1 MSCFALPCLALL
13 CFSEAVVDMI
23 IDIDIDIDI
32 DIGIGIGIEIS
43 QMMLY
48 NVLTLALLD
57 INQQIDRK

>member
-1 MSCFALPCLALL
+1 MSCFALL

-32 DIGIGIGIEIS
+32 EIGIEIS

>member
-1 MSCFALPCLALL
+1 MSCLALL
-13 CFSEAVVDMI
+13 CFSEVVGDMI

-32 DIGIGIGIEIS
+32 DIEIGIEIS

>member
-1 MSCFALPCLALL
+1 MSCFALL

-23 IDIDIDIDI
+23 IDIDIE
-32 DIGIGIGIEIS
+32 IGIEIGIEIS

>member
-1 MSCFALPCLALL
+1 
-13 CFSEAVVDMI
+13 MI

-32 DIGIGIGIEIS
+32 GIGIGIGIGIEIS

>member
-1 MSCFALPCLALL
+1 MSCFALL

-23 IDIDIDIDI
+23 IDIDI
-32 DIGIGIGIEIS
+32 GIEIGIEIS

>member
-1 MSCFALPCLALL
+1 MSCLALL

-23 IDIDIDIDI
+23 IDIE
-32 DIGIGIGIEIS
+32 IGIEIS

>member
-1 MSCFALPCLALL
+1 MSCFALL

-32 DIGIGIGIEIS
+32 DIGIGIEIS

>member
-1 MSCFALPCLALL
+1 MSCLALL
-13 CFSEAVVDMI
+13 CFSEVVVDMI
-23 IDIDIDIDI
+23 IDIDIDIEIGIDI
-32 DIGIGIGIEIS
+32 DIEIGIEIS

>member
-1 MSCFALPCLALL
+1 MSCLALL

-23 IDIDIDIDI
+23 IDIDIDID
-32 DIGIGIGIEIS
+32 IGIGIEIS

>member
-1 MSCFALPCLALL
+1 MSCLALL

-23 IDIDIDIDI
+23 IDIDIDI
-32 DIGIGIGIEIS
+32 GIEIGIEIS

>member
-1 MSCFALPCLALL
+1 MSCLALL

-32 DIGIGIGIEIS
+32 DIEIGIEIS

>member
-1 MSCFALPCLALL
+1 MSCLALL

-23 IDIDIDIDI
+23 IDIDIE
-32 DIGIGIGIEIS
+32 IGIEIS

>member
-1 MSCFALPCLALL
+1 MSCFALL

-32 DIGIGIGIEIS
+32 DIGIEIGIGIEIS

-48 NVLTLALLD
+48 NVLT
-57 INQQIDRK
+57 

>member
-1 MSCFALPCLALL
+1 MSCLALL

-32 DIGIGIGIEIS
+32 EIEIEIGIEIS

>member
-1 MSCFALPCLALL
+1 MSCLALL

-32 DIGIGIGIEIS
+32 EIGIEIS

>member
-1 MSCFALPCLALL
+1 
-13 CFSEAVVDMI
+13 MI
-23 IDIDIDIDI
+23 IDIDIEIE
-32 DIGIGIGIEIS
+32 IGIDIEIS

>member
-1 MSCFALPCLALL
+1 ML

-32 DIGIGIGIEIS
+32 EIGIEIS